1 MLNQTNRAALGR
13 SAPHR
18 AASLRQRRP
27 TDHAH
32 RRPQPPRRATVF
44 QGIPANGYLGPAPRV
59 RARAHY
65 AIEEAGGIVCPPYW
79 SAPDDTPEELE
90 LEAER
95 RKLRVTGILSA
106 CAVVFACVAMRTL
119 AWALGA

>member
-1 MLNQTNRAALGR
+1 MLNQTNRAAIGR
-13 SAPHR
+13 SGPHR
-18 AASLRQRRP
+18 AASLRQRCS

-32 RRPQPPRRATVF
+32 RRPRPPRRGTVL
-44 QGIPANGYLGPAPRV
+44 QGAPANGYLGPAPRV

-79 SAPDDTPEELE
+79 SAPDDAPEEFE

-95 RKLRVTGILSA
+95 RKLRVTSILSA